1 MLKKLGASFGKGF
14 TLIELMIV
22 IAIIGILAAIA
33 IPNFVKFQCR
43 SKQSEARSSLKAIYT
58 AEEAY
63 RAEYDTYTWFTGGCD
78 RGCATQR
85 DQSDLNPMHFN
96 VKGNKFRYHYTV
108 PYKSGATAG
117 NTQVLAND
125 NSIYMFV
132 GTASGGASTDMAG
145 DTWSINQNNAL
156 KSLPGSNVCD

>member
-14 TLIELMIV
+14 ALIELMIV

-78 RGCATQR
+78 RGCAVQR
-85 DQSDLNPMHFN
+85 QQTDVNPMHFN

-108 PYKSGATAG
+108 PYNRTVATT
-117 NTQVLAND
+117 NTGTSAS
-125 NSIYMFV
+125 SIYMFV
-132 GTASGGASTDMAG
+132 GTASGGGNTDMAG
-145 DTWSINQNNAL
+145 I
-156 KSLPGSNVCD
+156 PGPSTRTTH

>member
-63 RAEYDTYTWFTGGCD
+63 RAEYDTYTFFTGGCD
-78 RGCATQR
+78 RGCSVQRTQT
-85 DQSDLNPMHFN
+85 DKNPMHFN

-108 PYKSGATAG
+108 PYLGG
-117 NTQVLAND
+117 EMGTQVGK
-125 NSIYMFV
+125 SESSVYMFV
-132 GTASGGASTDMAG
+132 GTASGGGSTDMAG
-145 DTWSINQNNAL
+145 DTWTINQNNAL
-156 KSLPGSNVCD
+156 KSMPGSNVCD

>member
-63 RAEYDTYTWFTGGCD
+63 RAEYDTYTYFTGGCS
-78 RGCATQR
+78 RNCTTQR
-85 DQSDLNPMHFN
+85 QQTDLNPMHFN

-108 PYKSGATAG
+108 PYNTGEAGDGTAGKVESSVYRFLATAAG
-117 NTQVLAND
+117 
-125 NSIYMFV
+125 
-132 GTASGGASTDMAG
+132 GTATDMAG
-145 DTWSINQNNAL
+145 DTWEINQNNAL
-156 KSLPGSNVCD
+156 KSVIGSNVCD

>member
-43 SKQSEARSSLKAIYT
+43 SKQTEARSSLKAIYT

-63 RAEYDTYTWFTGGCD
+63 RAEYDTYTYFTGGCT
-78 RGCATQR
+78 RSCKTQR
-85 DQSDLNPMHFN
+85 DQTDNNPMHFN

-108 PYKSGATAG
+108 PYSAAAATD
-117 NTQVLAND
+117 QVGTPA
-125 NSIYMFV
+125 SSVYKFV
-132 GTASGGASTDMAG
+132 GTASGGGATDMAG
-145 DTWSINQNNAL
+145 DTWTVNQNNAL
-156 KSLPGSNVCD
+156 KSMPGSNVCD

>member
-63 RAEYDTYTWFTGGCD
+63 RAEYDTYTFFTGGCD
-78 RGCATQR
+78 RSCSVQR
-85 DQSDLNPMHFN
+85 QQTDKNPMHFN

-108 PYKSGATAG
+108 PYKYSGAGSQVGTAESS
-117 NTQVLAND
+117 V
-125 NSIYMFV
+125 YMFV
-132 GTASGGASTDMAG
+132 GTASGGGNTDMAG
-145 DTWSINQNNAL
+145 DTWTINQNNAL
-156 KSLPGSNVCD
+156 KSMPGSNVCD